1 MTKTTP
7 LSSNNEEFTIHVP
20 KKYDYRFKTERRQE
34 IMDIIKR
41 AYLAMIGE
49 NIEIY
54 YAQTKD
60 LQTFTTTERDSLKGI
75 CRFPPKNMQRHDED
89 LVKNNG
95 LMPILLS
102 KTKCL
107 NNRTASQ
114 EMEAKENDFGGS
126 R

>member
-1 MTKTTP
+1 MIYDCTAMTKTAAP
-7 LSSNNEEFTIHVP
+7 SPNQEEFTLHVP
-20 KKYDYRFKTERRQE
+20 RQYDYRFKTERRQE

-54 YAQTKD
+54 YAPTKD
-60 LQTFTTTERDSLKGI
+60 LETFTTTERDSLKGI
-75 CRFPPKNMQRHDED
+75 SRFPAKDLQRHDED
-89 LVKNNG
+89 LLKTTD

-102 KTKCL
+102 QAKCL
-107 NNRTASQ
+107 NNSIKSQ
-114 EMEAKENDFGGS
+114 DE